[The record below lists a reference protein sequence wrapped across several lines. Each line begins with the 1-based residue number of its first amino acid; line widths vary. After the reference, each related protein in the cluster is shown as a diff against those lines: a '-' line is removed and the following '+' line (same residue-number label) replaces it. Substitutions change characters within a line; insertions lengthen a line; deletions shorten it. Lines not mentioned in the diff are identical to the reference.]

1 MNHAKK
7 DATDAFKTAL
17 KRVIQKTGDATEDL
31 IGNKIS
37 DKIIECFRN
46 SYK

>member
-17 KRVIQKTGDATEDL
+17 KRVIQKTGDATEDW
-31 IGNKIS
+31 
-37 DKIIECFRN
+37 
-46 SYK
+46 